1 MGKLIDIDLLIK
13 KAKIEAEGMSESFK
27 SNFLIYVEWLA
38 EKIPPAAAEVI
49 GERYTVQRR
58 THRKYR
64 TNKKWKKRY
73 GVAVRYKDRIILDN
87 INRVVYMTEKAY
99 ERMKRSSECPG

>member
-1 MGKLIDIDLLIK
+1 MMR
-13 KAKIEAEGMSESFK
+13 IENLNSFRVII
-27 SNFLIYVEWLA
+27 L
-38 EKIPPAAAEVI
+38 PAEVI

-73 GVAVRYKDRIILDN
+73 GMAVRYKDRVILDN
-87 INRVVYMTEKAY
+87 ISRVVYMTEKAY
-99 ERMKRSSECPG
+99 ERMKGVQGVMD

>member
-1 MGKLIDIDLLIK
+1 MMR
-13 KAKIEAEGMSESFK
+13 IENLNS
-27 SNFLIYVEWLA
+27 LRVIIL
-38 EKIPPAAAEVI
+38 PAEVI

-73 GVAVRYKDRIILDN
+73 GVTVKYKDDKIIVDH
-87 INRVVYMTEKAY
+87 INRVVYMTKQTY
-99 ERMKRSSECPG
+99 ERMEGVQSVMD

>member
-1 MGKLIDIDLLIK
+1 MQMMR
-13 KAKIEAEGMSESFK
+13 IENLNS
-27 SNFLIYVEWLA
+27 LRVIIL
-38 EKIPPAAAEVI
+38 PAEVI

-73 GVAVRYKDRIILDN
+73 GVTVKYKDDKIIVDH
-87 INRVVYMTEKAY
+87 INRVVYMTKQTY
-99 ERMKRSSECPG
+99 ERMEGVQSVMD